1 MWRSLDPNKDS
12 RSRGRPRDERGVVL
26 LLVLLVLALIS
37 VLVLSWAQEWR
48 TELRLAAN
56 FREASQCHRLA
67 EAGVYYA
74 LGKLLEAKSI
84 ETSAFNL
91 NSQEAAAQL
100 AAAWRGDRT
109 LHQLKLPGGLVE
121 LRLEDEGGK
130 INLNQVNE
138 GTMATLF
145 SSIGFPQAQI
155 PVMVDSIQ
163 DWRTRGDQ
171 PRANG
176 AKSAYYLGL
185 EPPYVARNGP
195 FEVVE
200 ELSWVRGFEGSPLIP
215 RLGEWLTVQPTQG
228 INLNTA
234 PLEVLTAIGMPPD
247 TVQTIIAARQRE
259 PFKNYQ
265 DLSMLALNAMPGQF
279 QQLTFQASP
288 FFTIKST
295 GMVNKRGG
303 HQKIKAI
310 VRLDLSMQ
318 SSWEIL
324 SWVDDFPG

>member
-12 RSRGRPRDERGVVL
+12 RSRGWRRDERGVVL

-37 VLVLSWAQEWR
+37 VLVLTWAQEWR

-84 ETSAFNL
+84 ETKLSNL
-91 NSQEAAAQL
+91 NSEAAAAQL
-100 AAAWRGDRT
+100 AATWRGDRSP
-109 LHQLKLPGGLVE
+109 HRLKLPGGVAE
-121 LRLEDEGGK
+121 VRLEDEGGK
-130 INLNQVNE
+130 INLNQATPE
-138 GTMATLF
+138 TMAALF
-145 SSIGFPQAQI
+145 TGIGFPLAQI
-155 PVMVDSIQ
+155 PTMADSIL

-171 PRANG
+171 PRPNG

-185 EPPYVARNGP
+185 EPPYVSRNGP

-200 ELSWVRGFEGSPLIP
+200 ELAWVRGFEGSPMIP
-215 RLGEWLTVQPTQG
+215 RLGEWLTVQATQG

-234 PLEVLTAIGMPPD
+234 PLEVLTAVGIPPD
-247 TVQTIIAARQRE
+247 TAQTIVVARERS
-259 PFKNYQ
+259 PFTNSQ
-265 DLSMLALNAMPGQF
+265 DISMLALNAMPGQF

-295 GMVNKRGG
+295 GMVNNRGG
-303 HQKIKAI
+303 RQKIKCI

-318 SSWEIL
+318 NSWEIL

>member
-12 RSRGRPRDERGVVL
+12 RSRGWPRDERGVVL

-37 VLVLSWAQEWR
+37 VLVLTWAQEWR
-48 TELRLAAN
+48 TELQLAAN
-56 FREASQCHRLA
+56 FREASQCRRLA

-74 LGKLLEAKSI
+74 LGKLLEAKSV

-100 AAAWRGDRT
+100 AAAWQGDRSP
-109 LHQLKLPGGLVE
+109 HQLKLPGGLVE
-121 LRLEDEGGK
+121 VRMEDEGGK

-138 GTMATLF
+138 GTMANLF
-145 SSIGFPQAQI
+145 TSIGFPQAQI
-155 PVMVDSIQ
+155 PIMVDSIQ

-171 PRANG
+171 PRPNG
-176 AKSAYYLGL
+176 AKSGYYLGL

-200 ELSWVRGFEGSPLIP
+200 ELSWVRGFEGSPMIP
-215 RLGEWLTVQPTQG
+215 RLGEWLTVQETQG

-234 PLEVLTAIGMPPD
+234 PPEVLVAIGIPPD
-247 TVQTIIAARQRE
+247 VAQAIIAAREQA

-265 DLSMLALNAMPGQF
+265 DLSMLALNTVPGQF

-295 GMVNKRGG
+295 CMINQMRVNK
-303 HQKIKAI
+303 KINH
-310 VRLDLSMQ
+310 
-318 SSWEIL
+318 IL
-324 SWVDDFPG
+324 QIDI